1 MKPLDDEGDA
11 EEQEEEG
18 DVREGDSDGEG
29 EGEGAAVVG
38 LESSEVEGGMG
49 LGGGVVA
56 GVVEW
61 LVVIGP

>member
-1 MKPLDDEGDA
+1 MNPLDDEGDG
-11 EEQEEEG
+11 EEQEKEEG
-18 DVREGDSDGEG
+18 DVREGDGEG
-29 EGEGAAVVG
+29 EGEGGAVVG